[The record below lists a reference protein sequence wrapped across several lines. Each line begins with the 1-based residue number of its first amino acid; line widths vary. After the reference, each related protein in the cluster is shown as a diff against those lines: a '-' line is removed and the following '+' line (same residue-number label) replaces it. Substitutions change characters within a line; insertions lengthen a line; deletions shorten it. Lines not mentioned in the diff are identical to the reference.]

1 MTDLTV
7 KVDEERLA
15 SQSLIED
22 LQVRRRLVCVCV
34 FVCVC
39 VCVCSCMC
47 VYVCVWMFMCVC
59 MCMHGCFH
67 IPLSKSTDM
76 SS

>member
-34 FVCVC
+34 GMCVC
-39 VCVCSCMC
+39 VCMC
-47 VYVCVWMFMCVC
+47 LCINFFPCK
-59 MCMHGCFH
+59 
-67 IPLSKSTDM
+67 IENTDL
-76 SS
+76 

>member
-34 FVCVC
+34 GMCVC
-39 VCVCSCMC
+39 VCMC
-47 VYVCVWMFMCVC
+47 LCINFFPCK
-59 MCMHGCFH
+59 
-67 IPLSKSTDM
+67 IENSDL
-76 SS
+76 

>member
-1 MTDLTV
+1 MTDMTV

-34 FVCVC
+34 GMCVC
-39 VCVCSCMC
+39 VCMC
-47 VYVCVWMFMCVC
+47 LCINFFPCK
-59 MCMHGCFH
+59 
-67 IPLSKSTDM
+67 IENSDL
-76 SS
+76 